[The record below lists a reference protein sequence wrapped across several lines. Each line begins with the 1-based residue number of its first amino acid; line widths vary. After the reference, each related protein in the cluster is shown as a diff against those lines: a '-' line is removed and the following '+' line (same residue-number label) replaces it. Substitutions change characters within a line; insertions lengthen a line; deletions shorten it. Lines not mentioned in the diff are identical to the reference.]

1 MKFQLPD
8 KAVMDPLVL
17 YRLLSH
23 DTFFFFFKPVLSE
36 RKTCLRLKARIHIYT
51 QTQ

>member
-23 DTFFFFFKPVLSE
+23 DTFFFFLNLYLVKEKLA
-36 RKTCLRLKARIHIYT
+36 LG
-51 QTQ
+51 

>member
-23 DTFFFFFKPVLSE
+23 DTYKFFFLNLYLVKEKLS
-36 RKTCLRLKARIHIYT
+36 LG
-51 QTQ
+51 